1 MATKEECQRHA
12 AELVRIAQ
20 RTNDPTAKFILL
32 DMANAWRKLAERADN
47 PASES
52 GSPTS

>member
-20 RTNDPTAKFILL
+20 RTDAPNAKAILL
-32 DMANAWRKLAERADN
+32 DMANAWRKLAERADD
-47 PASES
+47 AA
-52 GSPTS
+52 GGRDGLTS